1 MEQKQYDDFFL
12 ALNSVA
18 VVYKAT
24 LKPVDIPK
32 NGVIQK
38 AFAMHYQNNPV
49 VPIFYPDRLINPEQ
63 SRTPGQIAS
72 ALSRTVMPEI
82 AELLRKAGLREWS
95 CGSHDGKSTFLFP
108 DDKGGSPVRG
118 KEKHLQPGQAPQLP
132 YPPKSHLPGNRAG

>member
-38 AFAMHYQNNPV
+38 VFAMHYQNNPV
-49 VPIFYPDRLINPEQ
+49 L
-63 SRTPGQIAS
+63 
-72 ALSRTVMPEI
+72 
-82 AELLRKAGLREWS
+82 
-95 CGSHDGKSTFLFP
+95 
-108 DDKGGSPVRG
+108 
-118 KEKHLQPGQAPQLP
+118 
-132 YPPKSHLPGNRAG
+132 